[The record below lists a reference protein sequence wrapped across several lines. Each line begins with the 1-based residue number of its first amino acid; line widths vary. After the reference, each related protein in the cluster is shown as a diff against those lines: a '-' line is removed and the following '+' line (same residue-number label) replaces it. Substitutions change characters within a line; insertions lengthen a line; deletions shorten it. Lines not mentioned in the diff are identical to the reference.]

1 MREDLVQH
9 PTHLEQSFRCLVAQ
23 DSSSHL
29 VQIDLPIRSWD
40 PNVVLALGRREVERG
55 GDDGQGLEREER
67 ATEVS
72 PRGGGE
78 GGGYIGGQGET
89 LEFRDVRKDLD
100 DLDYVSLHQ
109 TVGRRTSSSDG
120 APTRSRRHL
129 ERMGPMILEV
139 ELAQRMIRRLAV
151 YFSIVRRRAD
161 WASRESRSAS
171 LMMTTGRDVSWCRVE
186 RERTLESL
194 LRVEV
199 DLLSLRN
206 LLEDV
211 GDDSSIVHASVAAAV
226 STGRGEQDERG
237 REFNMI
243 IRLDDVEIDLALR
256 GRHEHALL
264 DTNLRRPSARALV
277 LDPTRRVDAPSPRPG
292 QRAP

>member
-1 MREDLVQH
+1 
-9 PTHLEQSFRCLVAQ
+9 
-23 DSSSHL
+23 
-29 VQIDLPIRSWD
+29 
-40 PNVVLALGRREVERG
+40 
-55 GDDGQGLEREER
+55 
-67 ATEVS
+67 
-72 PRGGGE
+72 
-78 GGGYIGGQGET
+78 
-89 LEFRDVRKDLD
+89 
-100 DLDYVSLHQ
+100 
-109 TVGRRTSSSDG
+109 
-120 APTRSRRHL
+120 
-129 ERMGPMILEV
+129 
-139 ELAQRMIRRLAV
+139 
-151 YFSIVRRRAD
+151 
-161 WASRESRSAS
+161 
-171 LMMTTGRDVSWCRVE
+171 MMTTGRDVSWCRVE

-211 GDDSSIVHASVAAAV
+211 GDDGSIVHASVAAAV
-226 STGRGEQDERG
+226 SAGQGERDERG